1 MNSNITLKS
10 NIYINKTCKRDD
22 QDFIYHILDFRVLKR
37 YAGDSIPKTST
48 QKMILEQGAPDCVYE
63 HGTMSWGVPVGSER
77 FVCRCEEYGC
87 SMHATCQ
94 NLPNYEQIERETE
107 ETLDTAKANEKRNT
121 PAQHEDSIS
130 IQQVEMK
137 SQSDCA
143 KIAEPERMNAPAA
156 SKPEMQVTP
165 IKTIETVAETD
176 TAIPVKMDD
185 V

>member
-48 QKMILEQGAPDCVYE
+48 QKMILEQGDPDCVYE

-87 SMHATCQ
+87 SMYATCQ

>member
-1 MNSNITLKS
+1 MPKS
-10 NIYINKTCKRDD
+10 
-22 QDFIYHILDFRVLKR
+22 
-37 YAGDSIPKTST
+37 S
-48 QKMILEQGAPDCVYE
+48 
-63 HGTMSWGVPVGSER
+63 
-77 FVCRCEEYGC
+77 
-87 SMHATCQ
+87 
-94 NLPNYEQIERETE
+94 NYERIERKTE
-107 ETLDTAKANEKRNT
+107 ETLDTAKADEKRNT

-176 TAIPVKMDD
+176 TAYQLKWMTYPTCELLNKPKSLMLIRILAFG
-185 V
+185 

>member
-1 MNSNITLKS
+1 MQLGAIRTAVQRM
-10 NIYINKTCKRDD
+10 KR
-22 QDFIYHILDFRVLKR
+22 R
-37 YAGDSIPKTST
+37 
-48 QKMILEQGAPDCVYE
+48 
-63 HGTMSWGVPVGSER
+63 R
-77 FVCRCEEYGC
+77 F
-87 SMHATCQ
+87 
-94 NLPNYEQIERETE
+94 
-107 ETLDTAKANEKRNT
+107 KADEKRNT

>member
-1 MNSNITLKS
+1 M
-10 NIYINKTCKRDD
+10 
-22 QDFIYHILDFRVLKR
+22 
-37 YAGDSIPKTST
+37 
-48 QKMILEQGAPDCVYE
+48 
-63 HGTMSWGVPVGSER
+63 GSER

-87 SMHATCQ
+87 SMYATCQ